1 MLLLAD
7 VFDIFCNKC
16 IEKSMRGGLC
26 HAIHQYAKV
35 KSKYMKIMT
44 YTKNFHVSYT
54 AMSTTCMC
62 EQFQK
67 CCPRIVLNGEKIT
80 SYSMKKL
87 CWTMIQAMIKN
98 TLSKSMLGIPKR
110 YTSYT
115 VICCSGPKVC

>member
-1 MLLLAD
+1 
-7 VFDIFCNKC
+7 
-16 IEKSMRGGLC
+16 MRGGLC

-67 CCPRIVLNGEKIT
+67 CCPRIVLNGEIFHEKIMLDYDPGNDKEYIIEVDARYPKEIHKLY
-80 SYSMKKL
+80 SDLLFLPKSMKLDK
-87 CWTMIQAMIKN
+87 C
-98 TLSKSMLGIPKR
+98 
-110 YTSYT
+110 
-115 VICCSGPKVC
+115 